1 MASTYIYRT
10 NASAATLGTK
20 ATYSL
25 WLKRGNIS
33 DHDAYGGI
41 CGGWSNASG
50 TGTDNFQIGFTDTDT
65 ITVYSNAS
73 AAFEVNTNAKF
84 RDVAAWYHI
93 VVSLD
98 TTQVTPADR
107 LKTYVNGVQQTYTSS
122 SYPTQDTVL
131 SCNKDGQTQ
140 HIGQFKNTAGSIFWF
155 DGEMSWVQFVD
166 GLALAATDFGSFDA
180 TSGIWK
186 IKPGAYATP
195 GTNGFTLAMEDRS
208 NLDLDTSSN
217 AHTFTTSGNLTATYD
232 NPSNN
237 FATLNPLDN
246 YWPAATFTQGNN
258 TVAQGTSVYAPN
270 LSTFGMSAGKWYWE
284 IKCIDVSGGTD
295 HQIGISSTQAIA
307 ANQELGNFDN
317 GWAYYAYNGQSRNEN
332 TGTAYGDTYAVDD
345 IMAVALDL
353 TNNKLYFAKN
363 NTWQNS
369 GVPTSGATGTGA
381 LSITAVD
388 STPLGAYFAGVSY
401 WGAFGTFSM
410 NFGNG
415 YFGTT
420 AVTSAEA
427 DGDGIGAFEYA
438 PPTGYFA
445 LCTKNIKAYGG

>member
-1 MASTYIYRT
+1 MANGTTKITRT
-10 NASAATLGTK
+10 FGTPTDRDKWTLSMWLKLSQIQEQGIFHAHIDANNYFNLEFGTNGKLTLYDKLASATSALMV
-20 ATYSL
+20 
-25 WLKRGNIS
+25 
-33 DHDAYGGI
+33 
-41 CGGWSNASG
+41 
-50 TGTDNFQIGFTDTDT
+50 TDRL
-65 ITVYSNAS
+65 
-73 AAFEVNTNAKF
+73 F
-84 RDVAAWYHI
+84 RDFSAWYHLVI
-93 VVSLD
+93 SWD
-98 TTQVTPADR
+98 SGNATPGER
-107 LKTYVNGVQQTYTSS
+107 VIFWVNGVRETDFSTETYPAQDADSAVNGANLHEIGAKLG
-122 SYPTQDTVL
+122 SYD
-131 SCNKDGQTQ
+131 
-140 HIGQFKNTAGSIFWF
+140 FAG
-155 DGEMSWVQFVD
+155 DMSWVQFVD
-166 GLALAATDFGSFDA
+166 GSVLTPTSFGSTDA

-186 IKPGAYATP
+186 IKPSAYGTP
-195 GTNGFTLAMEDRS
+195 GNNGFTLAMQDRS

-217 AHTFTTSGNLTATYD
+217 AATFATTGTLTATYD

-237 FATLNPLDN
+237 FATLNSLDN
-246 YWPAATFTQGNN
+246 YFPSATFTQGNN

-295 HQIGISSTQAIA
+295 HQIGISGTQATA
-307 ANQELGNFDN
+307 ANQELGNFDD
-317 GWAYYAYNGQSRNEN
+317 GWAYYAYNGQSRNSN
-332 TGTAYGDTYAVDD
+332 TGTAYGNTYAVDD

-381 LSITAVD
+381 LSITAPA

-427 DGDGIGAFEYA
+427 DGAGIGAFEYA
-438 PPTGYFA
+438 PPTGYYA